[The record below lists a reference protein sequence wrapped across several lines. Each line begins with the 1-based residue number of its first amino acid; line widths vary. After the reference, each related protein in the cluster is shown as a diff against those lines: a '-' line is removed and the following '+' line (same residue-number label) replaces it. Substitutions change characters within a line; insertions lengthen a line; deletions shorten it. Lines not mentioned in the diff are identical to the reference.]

1 VSRHGIAYDHTLP
14 PGPQLRISVFADDA
28 SGNPSYG
35 IRATPLRR
43 ATDART
49 VPHAEHRHMSRINVA
64 IVALLVSAIPAGAAT
79 APAIPLR
86 PCQLTGG
93 IEALCGRY
101 SVPED
106 RSSAGGR
113 SISLRLAVVPA
124 RTQPAEPDPR
134 QPTGSTQDPLSHVAG
149 AGREL
154 PSSLT
159 VVVPAAGHTAAHL
172 GCMPRVVQAFVERG
186 SAHGLDTRCV
196 SAYRPPPF
204 VIG

>member
-1 VSRHGIAYDHTLP
+1 MSRHGIAYDHTLP

-101 SVPED
+101 PVPED

-124 RTQPAEPDPR
+124 RTQPAEPDRDSRRAQRRIRSRTWP
-134 QPTGSTQDPLSHVAG
+134 
-149 AGREL
+149 
-154 PSSLT
+154 
-159 VVVPAAGHTAAHL
+159 VPAASCRAASPSS
-172 GCMPRVVQAFVERG
+172 CRPRVTPQRTSGACRASSRPSS
-186 SAHGLDTRCV
+186 SAEAHMDSTP
-196 SAYRPPPF
+196 AA
-204 VIG
+204 